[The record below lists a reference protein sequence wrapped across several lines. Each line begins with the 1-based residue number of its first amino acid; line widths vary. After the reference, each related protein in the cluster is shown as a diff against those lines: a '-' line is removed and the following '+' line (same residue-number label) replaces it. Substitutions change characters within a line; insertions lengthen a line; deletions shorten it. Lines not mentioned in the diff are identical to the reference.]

1 MFFKLRIKLNN
12 SSVIIYFNMYEADL
26 NKERIN
32 ILKEQKEG
40 KGI

>member
-1 MFFKLRIKLNN
+1 MFFKLRIKLSN
-12 SSVIIYFNMYEADL
+12 SSVIIYFNMYEVDL
-26 NKERIN
+26 KKERIN